1 MNSYFAQFHEWYRLY
16 EKSFLSYASE
26 MDDFN
31 VINKEED
38 SAKVDMEICTYMNQI
53 YALDKKVF
61 HELFTA
67 GEMIAYEHLITGSKL
82 VADINS
88 TALKLVD
95 VLGKAAL
102 GIQDDEALNKAA
114 DDLSDGEDTAE
125 EGMDESAYDYALVES
140 ELANSMKQILDY
152 SQIDEKEA
160 SRFTLMVS
168 QYMNLPDRNTSDND
182 VRKL

>member
-1 MNSYFAQFHEWYRLY
+1 MNSLFAQFHEVYRLY

-82 VADINS
+82 VADINR

-102 GIQDDEALNKAA
+102 GIQDDEAQNKAA
-114 DDLSDGEDTAE
+114 DDLSDG
-125 EGMDESAYDYALVES
+125 G
-140 ELANSMKQILDY
+140 
-152 SQIDEKEA
+152 
-160 SRFTLMVS
+160 
-168 QYMNLPDRNTSDND
+168 
-182 VRKL
+182 

>member
-1 MNSYFAQFHEWYRLY
+1 
-16 EKSFLSYASE
+16 
-26 MDDFN
+26 
-31 VINKEED
+31 
-38 SAKVDMEICTYMNQI
+38 
-53 YALDKKVF
+53 
-61 HELFTA
+61 
-67 GEMIAYEHLITGSKL
+67 MIAYEHLITGSKL
-82 VADINS
+82 VADINR

-102 GIQDDEALNKAA
+102 GIQDDEAQNKAA

-125 EGMDESAYDYALVES
+125 EGMVESAYDYALVES

-168 QYMNLPDRNTSDND
+168 QYMNLPGTEILRTTMSEN
-182 VRKL
+182 

>member
-1 MNSYFAQFHEWYRLY
+1 
-16 EKSFLSYASE
+16 
-26 MDDFN
+26 
-31 VINKEED
+31 
-38 SAKVDMEICTYMNQI
+38 
-53 YALDKKVF
+53 
-61 HELFTA
+61 
-67 GEMIAYEHLITGSKL
+67 MIAYEHLITGSKL
-82 VADINS
+82 VADINR

-102 GIQDDEALNKAA
+102 GIQDDEAQNKAA

-168 QYMNLPDRNTSDND
+168 QYMNLPDRNTSDNECQKIKKRYCRAVLSD
-182 VRKL
+182 L